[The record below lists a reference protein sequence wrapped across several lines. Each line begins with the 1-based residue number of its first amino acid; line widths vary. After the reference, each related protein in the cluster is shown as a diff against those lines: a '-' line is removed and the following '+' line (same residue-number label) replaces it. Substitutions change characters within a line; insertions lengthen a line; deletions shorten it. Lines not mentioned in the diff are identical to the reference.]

1 MKFTRGENVHLTM
14 LYNILK
20 LLFKIT
26 FRFFF
31 RKTFRLNAD
40 RFPETG
46 PLIICANHPGAF
58 LDPIVVAVSSK
69 RRIYFLAKAA
79 VFKGAFMKWL
89 LPKFNMI
96 PIYRKQDDPT
106 QMHKNDET
114 FSKCYEHLLRGDAI
128 LIFPEG
134 ISQLER
140 RLNEIKTGAARI
152 AIGAAALSEFKQE
165 VKIQCIGLNYDDPN
179 LFRQDVLISYSEPI
193 VVNQYQKLYEE
204 NQKDVISELTNEIR
218 TRLESEVVHIEHEE
232 ADGITKQV
240 ESLYRANLIG
250 DKIETAELKK
260 RELEMVK
267 NISMAVKY
275 FLHTDRSKV
284 DSVVNNIR
292 SYFWKLDELGFSDKL
307 VRSGRKEGSRRY
319 YWLGELALIL
329 FGFPFFIYGV
339 TINYLP
345 FTLASFLS
353 RKLVTQR
360 EFFGAIGVAAGM
372 LLFLIWY
379 SVLSVVVV
387 KADFTWWMNLL
398 IIASWIPAGLWCWF
412 YFRSIYY
419 ITNRWKYI
427 NLFRTRKELMK
438 DIQTQR
444 TEILTEFEKIA
455 ADLRDKGVIPEQAPV
470 PR

>member
-1 MKFTRGENVHLTM
+1 M

-58 LDPIVVAVSSK
+58 LDPIVIAASSK

-79 VFKGAFMKWL
+79 VFKGAFAKWL

-114 FSKCYEHLLRGDAI
+114 FSKCYEHLLKGDAI

-134 ISQLER
+134 VSQLER

-152 AIGAAALSEFKQE
+152 AIGAAAISDFKQE
-165 VKIQCIGLNYDDPN
+165 VKIQCIGINYDDPN
-179 LFRQDVLISYSEPI
+179 LFRQDVLVSYSEPI

-204 NQKDVISELTNEIR
+204 DQKEAITTVTNEIR
-218 TRLESEVVHIEHEE
+218 ARLEAEVIHIEHEE

-240 ESLYRANLIG
+240 EDLYRANLLG
-250 DKIETAELKK
+250 DKIETAELKM
-260 RELEMVK
+260 RELEMIK
-267 NISMAVKY
+267 NISKAVKY

-284 DSVVNNIR
+284 DSVVNNIK
-292 SYFWKLDELGFSDKL
+292 SYFWKLEELGFSDKL
-307 VRSGRKEGSRRY
+307 VRSGRKEGSRHY
-319 YWLGELALIL
+319 FWLGELALIIL
-329 FGFPFFIYGV
+329 GFPFFLYGV
-339 TINYLP
+339 TVNYIP
-345 FTLASFLS
+345 FTIASFLS

-379 SVLSVVVV
+379 SVLSIIVI
-387 KADFTWWMNLL
+387 KADFTWWMNIL
-398 IIASWIPAGLWCWF
+398 IIASWIPAGLWCWY

-419 ITNRWKYI
+419 ISNRWKYI
-427 NLFRTRKELMK
+427 NVFRSRKDLLK
-438 DIQTQR
+438 DIQAQR
-444 TEILTEFEKIA
+444 NEILAEFEKIA
-455 ADLRDKGVIPEQAPV
+455 ADLREKGVIPEEAPV